1 MVQIPG
7 DRHIG
12 ILFQIVIFT
21 PRVFVKRFIADAQI
35 IAQKL
40 HGHCLFFVKTR
51 DLSAHCLPEFS
62 CLLRQKTVDV
72 FFQYPVIQRVDV
84 SLFALS
90 AALIVVKQAVKIMI
104 CDADAP

>member
-7 DRHIG
+7 DCHIG
-12 ILFQIVIFT
+12 ILFQIVIL
-21 PRVFVKRFIADAQI
+21 PVLVFVQRFIADAQI

-40 HGHCLFFVKTR
+40 HGHCLFFVKVR
-51 DLSAHCLPEFS
+51 DFLAHFLPEFLR
-62 CLLRQKTVDV
+62 LLRQEMVDV
-72 FFQYPVIQRVDV
+72 FFQYPVIQRVDI

-90 AALIVVKQAVKIMI
+90 ATLIVVKQAIKVMI